1 MVEEGWSRDGSN
13 LSGVSVEC
21 DWEDEGENQGGR
33 KDGDMELQTVQVLS
47 ELHLQLTMEAVCL
60 LPLAIKWD

>member
-1 MVEEGWSRDGSN
+1 MEEGWSHDGSN

-21 DWEDEGENQGGR
+21 DWEDENEAQGGR
-33 KDGDMELQTVQVLS
+33 KVDGDGDMELQTIQVLN

-60 LPLAIKWD
+60 LPLAIK